1 MNLLFLFSQ
10 MYTEENLTNP
20 TSRDV
25 ILEAARLIKKNKN
38 FFLK

>member
-1 MNLLFLFSQ
+1 

-25 ILEAARLIKKNKN
+25 ILEAARLIKNNKN
-38 FFLK
+38 FFWNKL